1 MKGPSFF
8 LKACFLLVLI
18 LHFCLKDTWSY
29 TYWVYS
35 VPMTFRWQLI
45 PPFFFSVEINDEVK
59 RHAALLREND
69 PLLIDKNLLLICH
82 EVAP

>member
-1 MKGPSFF
+1 MFSTCPHI
-8 LKACFLLVLI
+8 ALLFEGYMVIYL
-18 LHFCLKDTWSY
+18 LGLFCSHDIQMA
-29 TYWVYS
+29 TY
-35 VPMTFRWQLI
+35 